1 MTTPRQSS
9 VDSAADRVRP
19 ATRVLALVIVPF
31 LLAAFVICYLLP
43 TRTLELFAWGVK
55 PPLTAMLL
63 AAVYLGGAFF
73 FVRVVTAKRWSEVA
87 LGVPPVALF
96 ASLLGVTT
104 VLHWD
109 RFTHGHVS
117 FVAWAALYFAAP
129 VFVVAIAVSNARAA
143 RGAVLAP
150 EPRLPSAVRVVLGV
164 TGLTELVVAAGL
176 FALPDGVGDLWPW
189 AVTPLTA
196 RTLAAVY
203 ALGLANVLVAA
214 DGRASRVRLQLEVQT
229 VMLTLIALAVVL
241 RRGDFAAGP
250 GAAYGFAA
258 LVAAELAVVV
268 GGLLALSGR
277 GPVPARWRHA
287 GGHQA

>member
-1 MTTPRQSS
+1 MTTRPSL
-9 VDSAADRVRP
+9 VESAADRVRP

-73 FVRVVTAKRWSEVA
+73 FVRVATAKRWSEVA
-87 LGVPPVALF
+87 LGFPPVALF

-143 RGAVLAP
+143 RGAVVAP

-164 TGLTELVVAAGL
+164 TGLTELVLAAGL
-176 FALPDGVGDLWPW
+176 FALPDGVGGLWPW